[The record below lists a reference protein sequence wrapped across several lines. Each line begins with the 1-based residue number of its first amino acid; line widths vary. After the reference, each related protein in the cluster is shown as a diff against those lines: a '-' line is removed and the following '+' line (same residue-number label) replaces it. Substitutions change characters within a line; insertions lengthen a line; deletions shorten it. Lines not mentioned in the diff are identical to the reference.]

1 MIIQVLACLSPFSP
15 VNPAPTTG
23 SVTLLET
30 IPAELVFLQHHEI
43 SVQGEKLL
51 ILTHEGWEG

>member
-1 MIIQVLACLSPFSP
+1 MITHALACLLPFSP

-30 IPAELVFLQHHEI
+30 IPAELVLLQHPELC
-43 SVQGEKLL
+43 VQGEKLL
-51 ILTHEGWEG
+51 LLTREG